1 MNESED
7 ALLEREA
14 KRLGKTVTQLRMEMA
29 TPDAVVR
36 DLVADARK
44 GISQSQSMLVERP
57 EPTPTRKSDRGWAEP
72 RPLQQPPGVA
82 LIDALCEAQDAK
94 DRRGR

>member
-36 DLVADARK
+36 DIVGDARR
-44 GISQSQSMLVERP
+44 GLSQSQSLIASRP
-57 EPTPTRKSDRGWAEP
+57 EPTPTRKSDRGWVEQKS
-72 RPLQQPPGVA
+72 LQSPPGIA
-82 LIDALCEAQDAK
+82 LIDAMCEAQDVRDRAK
-94 DRRGR
+94 R